1 MAVSIADIKKL
12 RELTGAGMSDCKKA
26 LEVSEGDFDK
36 AVEEIRKKGQAV
48 AAKREAR
55 DAAEGTVVAAAEGDF
70 AAIIALKCETD
81 FVATNDRFVGLA
93 NKILSLVMANKPQ
106 TIDEVLALP
115 TEDGTVKD
123 SIVAQIGV
131 TGEKMELGA
140 YEFINGTSTIAYN
153 HMNHKLST
161 LIAFNQE
168 NVDVQVAKD
177 VAMQAAA
184 MNPVATTREEIPAEI
199 VARELEIGKEKAREE
214 GKPEAMLEKIAMG
227 RLSKFYK
234 ESALMEQ
241 EFIKD
246 AKLTVA
252 QYLDASSKGL
262 VATGFKRVNLNA
274 D

>member
-26 LEVSEGDFDK
+26 LETTNCDFDK

-55 DAAEGTVVAAAEGDF
+55 DAAEGTVIAKANGGF

-81 FVATNDRFVGLA
+81 FVATNDRFVALA
-93 NKILSLVMANKPQ
+93 NKILDLVMANKPANL
-106 TIDEVLALP
+106 DEVLALP
-115 TEDGTVKD
+115 TEEGTVKD

-140 YEFINGTSTIAYN
+140 YEFINGTSTVAYN

-161 LIAFNQE
+161 IIAFNQE
-168 NVDVQVAKD
+168 NVDEQAAKD

-184 MNPVATTREEIPAEI
+184 MNPVATTRDEIPAEV
-199 VARELEIGKEKAREE
+199 VASELEIAKEKAREE
-214 GKPEAMLEKIAMG
+214 GKPEAMIEKIAMG
-227 RLSKFYK
+227 RLGKFYK
-234 ESALMEQ
+234 ESALVEQ

-246 AKLTVA
+246 AKMSVA
-252 QYLDASSKGL
+252 QYMDSVSKGL
-262 VATGFKRVNLNA
+262 TATAYKRVNLNQ

>member
-26 LEVSEGDFDK
+26 LEVAEGDFEK

-55 DAAEGTVVAAAEGDF
+55 EAEEGTVVAAAEGEF

-93 NKILSLVMANKPQ
+93 NKILALVMANKPKS
-106 TIDEVLALP
+106 IDEVLALP
-115 TEDGTVKD
+115 TEEGTVKD

-140 YEFINGTSTIAYN
+140 YEYINGVSTVAYN

-161 LIAFNQE
+161 IVAFNQTG
-168 NVDVQVAKD
+168 VDEHVAKD

-184 MNPVATTREEIPAEI
+184 MNPIATTREEIPADV

-214 GKPEAMLEKIAMG
+214 GKPEAMLEKIAQG
-227 RLSKFYK
+227 RLGKFYK
-234 ESALMEQ
+234 ESALVEQ

-246 AKLTVA
+246 AKTSVA
-252 QYLDASSKGL
+252 QYMAAASKGL
-262 VATGFKRVNLNA
+262 TATGFKRVNLNA